1 MERIVQNLVGN
12 DEVRAVWVSGSVA
25 RGTSDEYS
33 DIDLRVAILP
43 EALEAW
49 RTPDFETLFDSQVV
63 GQMFLGFGTAFLHHL
78 VLENGDIYDLWIQDT
93 NHSIEQ
99 ETNRIL
105 VCKDA
110 ELQGRIEAAN
120 APLAHI
126 EEPVVTPETIRELI
140 ETFWIGSHKH
150 RKVLHR
156 GLWLLAHTG
165 IEIERKILLRLHYI
179 VATGHDTGN
188 QSPTIH
194 SLTHIVR
201 TVQEHSGNAVLQVLG
216 TPMDTPDAIRKTIE
230 TLRDEMTHMG
240 QELALKFPFA
250 YPHRLE
256 KTVRDGWTQYQIRET
271 RG

>member
-1 MERIVQNLVGN
+1 MERIVQNLVDN
-12 DEVRAVWVSGSVA
+12 DEVRAVWVSGSIA
-25 RGTSDEYS
+25 RGTADDYS

-43 EALEAW
+43 KAVEAW
-49 RTPDFETLFDSQVV
+49 CTPDFETLFDSQVV
-63 GQMFLGFGTAFLHHL
+63 GRIFLGFGAAFLHHL

-110 ELQGRIEAAN
+110 ELQERIEAAN
-120 APLAHI
+120 VPLAHP
-126 EEPVVTPETIRELI
+126 EEPAVTPETIRELI

-179 VATGHDTGN
+179 LATGRDTSK
-188 QSPTIH
+188 QTPTIH
-194 SLTHIVR
+194 SLTHLVR
-201 TVQEHSGNAVLQVLG
+201 TVQKRSGNSVLQVLG
-216 TPMDTPDAIRKTIE
+216 TPMNTPNALFKTIE
-230 TLRDEMTHMG
+230 TLRDEMTHIG
-240 QELALKFPFA
+240 QELALKFTFL

-256 KTVRDGWTQYQIRET
+256 KTVRDGWAQYRTREK